1 MKSALLIID
10 TQVGLFQGLYQPK
23 QFLQNVKTLIIR
35 ARATNVPIIYI
46 QDDDIGGVGS
56 EEWQVHPDIAP
67 LSHDIRIQKLAADSF
82 HDSSLQQELESRHI
96 THVIICGLKT
106 QFCIDITSR
115 AAALRGYHVTLVSD
129 AHSTSGTKLFNAAD
143 VIAYHNAILDGI
155 YSAAHGFNDTYQ
167 GIFVLPTNEILF
179 EGA

>member
-1 MKSALLIID
+1 MNSGLLIID
-10 TQVGLFQGLYQPK
+10 TQVGLFQGLYQPE
-23 QFLQNVKTLIIR
+23 QFLQNIKTLITK

-46 QDDDIGGVGS
+46 QDNDVGGVES
-56 EEWQVHPDIAP
+56 DDWQVHPDIAP
-67 LSHDIRIQKLAADSF
+67 QKEDICIQKLAADSF

-106 QFCIDITSR
+106 QFCVDITTR
-115 AAALRGYHVTLVSD
+115 AALHGYHVTLVSD

-143 VIAYHNAILDGI
+143 VIAYHNAILDGM
-155 YSAAHGFNDTYQ
+155 YSATHGFNDTYQ

-179 EGA
+179 EGD